1 VTESGRA
8 AIRVSGLR
16 KDYSLDDGFRRV
28 WRTMLRRPNAR
39 VKAALGGIDLVVE
52 AGATVGIVGR
62 NGSGKTTLLRILAG
76 ALRPTAGRVETHGRV
91 AALLDLGA
99 GIDPA
104 FTGRENALLL
114 GVLAGATRRQMYGA
128 LDAVQAFSGLGT
140 AFEQPVRTYSQGMT
154 LRLAFAAAAHADPEL
169 LLIDEVLA
177 VGDAFFQQRCLMRI
191 RELQQ
196 KGCTVLV
203 VTHDTGAVFGFC
215 DEAIWLEHG
224 RIVASGDP
232 ARVVREYMGAYYR
245 DAAALDEDVVPPI
258 VGSGATDE
266 AGDAPLPAIGV
277 PNVDHRYGDG
287 RARIEGIALRDRSG
301 RPLGV
306 AMPGDLVRVVISVR
320 AIAALPT
327 PNIGFSLRNRL
338 GEVITATN
346 TTYEG
351 HPVAPLAAGDS
362 VTVEFALRWP
372 AFATGSFS
380 FSPAVANGSL
390 DRHQMSDWID
400 NAIVTEAANASARYG
415 WLQLE
420 NVAVRSRVERGAW

>member
-1 VTESGRA
+1 
-8 AIRVSGLR
+8 
-16 KDYSLDDGFRRV
+16 
-28 WRTMLRRPNAR
+28 
-39 VKAALGGIDLVVE
+39 
-52 AGATVGIVGR
+52 
-62 NGSGKTTLLRILAG
+62 
-76 ALRPTAGRVETHGRV
+76 
-91 AALLDLGA
+91 
-99 GIDPA
+99 
-104 FTGRENALLL
+104 
-114 GVLAGATRRQMYGA
+114 VLAGATRRQMYAA
-128 LDAVQAFSGLGT
+128 LDAVQAFSGLGA
-140 AFEQPVRTYSQGMT
+140 AFEQPVRSYSQGMT

-245 DAAALDEDVVPPI
+245 DAAELDEDLVSPI
-258 VGSGATDE
+258 VETGATDE

-287 RARIEGIALRDRSG
+287 RARIEGIALRDRNG
-301 RPLGV
+301 QPLGV
-306 AMPGDLVRVVISVR
+306 ATPGDLVRVVITVR
-320 AIAALPT
+320 AAAALPT

-338 GEVITATN
+338 GEVVTATN
-346 TTYEG
+346 TTYAG
-351 HPVAPLAAGDS
+351 HPVAPLGAGDS

-372 AFATGSFS
+372 AFATGTFS

-390 DRHQMSDWID
+390 DRHQMNDWID
-400 NAIVTEAANASARYG
+400 NAIVTEAANVSARYG

-420 NVAVRSRVERGAW
+420 NVAVRLRVERAAP